1 MIKCN
6 VAEFQPVSVKLAR
19 PEAANWYCVPGIPRR
34 GAEMWPFKMSKKPLA
49 LIAFASGKDFVSY
62 HLQMHDNAVSAGIAS
77 RCPRPGCQRTF
88 GTKEAVATNDR
99 GIQTATL
106 RVASDDGGFVVI
118 AETSG
123 PGEPLEPGDAVAWIP
138 EQYMLELGRVSGD
151 ERTGWIGLIVAK
163 VAPEIDMNKS
173 EMRILCR
180 Y

>member
-1 MIKCN
+1 
-6 VAEFQPVSVKLAR
+6 
-19 PEAANWYCVPGIPRR
+19 
-34 GAEMWPFKMSKKPLA
+34 MWPFKMSKKPLA
-49 LIAFASGKDFVSY
+49 LIAFASGEDFVSY
-62 HLQMHDNAVSAGIAS
+62 HCKCMTTRLA
-77 RCPRPGCQRTF
+77 PGSPLAALVLDAREHF
-88 GTKEAVATNDR
+88 GTKEAVATNER

-173 EMRILCR
+173 EMRILFR